1 MTRALLQFFQR
12 NLAHKTILYSAGLV
26 LLAAGIVAVA
36 GCYETYVEVIDA
48 NSAVAVFGATGN
60 YTYDAGGAVTISAV
74 PNSNDYRFQEV
85 SKDNEVSAGYL
96 RIVPLEGDIYIVQ
109 AKYDDEEVYYLAF
122 YQFTSDRHFKPMEP
136 DADDKR
142 LDQLAQQYG
151 VKINRDFD
159 IVPYLNGSRS
169 TIMAFLRGHASLPF
183 SSGKK
188 QNAQ

>member
-1 MTRALLQFFQR
+1 MTRSLLQR
-12 NLAHKTILYSAGLV
+12 LHGIKTHITILY
-26 LLAAGIVAVA
+26 AAGVVLMAATILAST

-48 NSAVAVFGATGN
+48 SSAVAVTDAPGH
-60 YTYDAGGAVTISAV
+60 YTYDAGGGVTISAV
-74 PNSNDYRFQEV
+74 PDSNDYRFREV
-85 SKDNEVSAGYL
+85 SKDNGVSTGYI
-96 RIVPLEGDIYIVQ
+96 RMVPLQGDIYIVQ
-109 AKYDDEEVYYLAF
+109 AKYDDDEVYYLAF

-136 DADDKR
+136 DVDEKR

-151 VKINRDFD
+151 VTIDWGFD

-183 SSGKK
+183 FSGKK

>member
-1 MTRALLQFFQR
+1 MTRALLRFLQR

-26 LLAAGIVAVA
+26 LLVAGILAVA

-169 TIMAFLRGHASLPF
+169 TILAFLRAHAGLTFVPAR
-183 SSGKK
+183 K
-188 QNAQ
+188 